1 MAENKKVSQIFE
13 TKRTLKGANLS
24 NLEVQVGQA
33 VQDAV
38 NHYDGENKRIASFI
52 KINKV
57 IEIPIP
63 KEKPALL
70 VYVSFRAQKVLL
82 STLYKKLVSDL
93 EKKLKTTVL
102 IVAARNIESRW
113 IKHNRTQKRSF
124 SRTLTSVYE

>member
-13 TKRTLKGANLS
+13 AKRTANLS
-24 NLEVQVGQA
+24 NLEVQVGTA

-57 IEIPIP
+57 IEIPIA

-93 EKKLKTTVL
+93 
-102 IVAARNIESRW
+102 
-113 IKHNRTQKRSF
+113 
-124 SRTLTSVYE
+124 